1 MAKFPFDTQKV
12 IDICSQNDIAMMGV
26 FGSSARG
33 ESTLHSDID
42 LLVRFIHP
50 KSLLFIVQL
59 ERKLSEITGK
69 KVELLTEEAI
79 SPYLRDRINKEL
91 KIIYETR

>member
-1 MAKFPFDTQKV
+1 MIKLPFDTQKV
-12 IDICSQNDIAMMGV
+12 IDICYQNDIAMMGV
-26 FGSSARG
+26 FGSSVRG
-33 ESTLHSDID
+33 DTTPQSDID

-50 KSLLFIVQL
+50 KSLLSIVQL

-69 KVELLTEEAI
+69 KVDLLTEEAI

-91 KIIYETR
+91 RVIYET